1 MATFT
6 FTPSFTASLE
16 EQPII
21 RRVKFG
27 DGYEQR
33 LPYGLNTQPKK
44 WSLQFLNRT
53 DTERNNILTFLRAR
67 GAAESFDWTDPN
79 SYVGKWICAQWNTS
93 QESCNFNKITATFQE
108 VFEP

>member
-6 FTPSFTASLE
+6 FTPSFTADLE

-33 LPYGLNTQPKK
+33 LSYGLNTQPKK

-53 DTERNNILTFLRAR
+53 DTERNNILAFLRTQ

-79 SYVGKWICAQWNTS
+79 SYVGKWICPQWSTS
-93 QESCNFNKITATFQE
+93 QVSCNFNNITATFEE

>member
-6 FTPSFTASLE
+6 FTPSFTADLE

-33 LPYGLNTQPKK
+33 LSYGLNTQPKK

-67 GAAESFDWTDPN
+67 GAVESFVLAPSLSTPPAWRGRVLTH
-79 SYVGKWICAQWNTS
+79 V
-93 QESCNFNKITATFQE
+93 FNWEFTCVISPQR
-108 VFEP
+108 

>member
-33 LPYGLNTQPKK
+33 LSYGLNTQPKK
-44 WSLQFLNRT
+44 WSLQVLNRT

-79 SYVGKWICAQWNTS
+79 NYVGKWICPQWNTS
-93 QESCNFNKITATFQE
+93 QISCNFNNITATFEE

>member
-53 DTERNNILTFLRAR
+53 DTERDNILTFLRAR

-79 SYVGKWICAQWNTS
+79 GYVGKWICAQWNLS
-93 QESCNFNKITATFQE
+93 QVSCNFNNITATFEE

>member
-33 LPYGLNTQPKK
+33 LSYGLNTQPKK

-53 DTERNNILTFLRAR
+53 DTERNNILTFLRTQ
-67 GAAESFDWTDPN
+67 GAAESFDWTDSN
-79 SYVGKWICAQWNTS
+79 GYVGKWICPQWNTS
-93 QESCNFNKITATFQE
+93 LISCNFNNITATFEE

>member
-6 FTPSFTASLE
+6 FTPSFTADLE

-33 LPYGLNTQPKK
+33 LSYGLNTQPKK

-53 DTERNNILTFLRAR
+53 DTERNNILTFLRTQ

-79 SYVGKWICAQWNTS
+79 IYVGKWICERWNTS
-93 QESCNFNKITATFQE
+93 HVSCNFNNIIATFEE

>member
-6 FTPSFTASLE
+6 FTPSFTADLE

-33 LPYGLNTQPKK
+33 LSYGLNTQPKK

-53 DTERNNILTFLRAR
+53 DTERNNILTFLRTQ

-79 SYVGKWICAQWNTS
+79 SYAGKWICAQWNTS
-93 QESCNFNKITATFQE
+93 HVSCNFNNITATFE
-108 VFEP
+108 EKFEP

>member
-27 DGYEQR
+27 EGYEQR

-93 QESCNFNKITATFQE
+93 QESCNFNNITATFEE

>member
-33 LPYGLNTQPKK
+33 FPYGLNTQPKK

-93 QESCNFNKITATFQE
+93 QESCNFNNITATFEE

>member
-6 FTPSFTASLE
+6 FTPSFTADLE

-33 LPYGLNTQPKK
+33 LSYGLNTQPKK

-53 DTERNNILTFLRAR
+53 DTERDNILTFLRTQ

-79 SYVGKWICAQWNTS
+79 SYAGKWICEQWNTS
-93 QESCNFNKITATFQE
+93 QVSCNFNNITATFEE

>member
-6 FTPSFTASLE
+6 FTPSYTADLE

-21 RRVKFG
+21 KRVKFG

-33 LPYGLNTQPKK
+33 LSYGLNTQPKK

-53 DTERNNILTFLRAR
+53 DTERNNILTFLRTQ

-79 SYVGKWICAQWNTS
+79 SYAGKWICAQWNTS
-93 QESCNFNKITATFQE
+93 QVSCNFNNITATFEE

>member
-93 QESCNFNKITATFQE
+93 QESCNFNNITATFE
-108 VFEP
+108 GVFEP

>member
-6 FTPSFTASLE
+6 FTPSFTADLE

-21 RRVKFG
+21 KRVKFG

-33 LPYGLNTQPKK
+33 LSYGLNTQPKK

-53 DTERNNILTFLRAR
+53 NTERNNILTFFRTQ

-79 SYVGKWICAQWNTS
+79 SYAGKWICAQWNTS
-93 QESCNFNKITATFQE
+93 QVSCNFNNITATFEE

>member
-6 FTPSFTASLE
+6 FTPSFPASLE

-33 LPYGLNTQPKK
+33 LSYGLNTQPKK

-53 DTERNNILTFLRAR
+53 DTERDNILTFLRAR

-93 QESCNFNKITATFQE
+93 QESCNFNNITATFEE

>member
-6 FTPSFTASLE
+6 FTPSFTADLE

-33 LPYGLNTQPKK
+33 LSYGLNTQPKK
-44 WSLQFLNRT
+44 WSLQFLNCT
-53 DTERNNILTFLRAR
+53 DTERDNILTFLRTQ

-79 SYVGKWICAQWNTS
+79 SYAGKWICERWNRPAHRIWRAGHQS
-93 QESCNFNKITATFQE
+93 AW
-108 VFEP
+108 P

>member
-6 FTPSFTASLE
+6 FTPSFTADLE

-33 LPYGLNTQPKK
+33 LSYGLNTQPKK

-53 DTERNNILTFLRAR
+53 NTERNNILTFLRTQ
-67 GAAESFDWTDPN
+67 GAAQSFDWTDPN
-79 SYVGKWICAQWNTS
+79 SYAGKWICAQWNTS
-93 QESCNFNKITATFQE
+93 QVSCNFNNITATFEE

>member
-6 FTPSFTASLE
+6 YTPSFTADLQE
-16 EQPII
+16 RPLARTVQ
-21 RRVKFG
+21 FG

-33 LPYGLNTQPKK
+33 LAYGINTQPKT

-53 DTERNNILTFLRAR
+53 DTERDNILTFLRAR
-67 GAAESFDWTDPN
+67 GGVESFDWTDPN
-79 SYVGKWICAQWNTS
+79 GAAAKWVCAEWNTS
-93 QESCNFNKITATFQE
+93 QVACNFNNVTATFRQ

>member
-6 FTPSFTASLE
+6 FTPSFPAELQ
-16 EQPII
+16 EQPEI
-21 RRVKFG
+21 RTVKFS

-33 LPYGLNTQPKK
+33 LTFGLNTDPKV
-44 WSLQFLNRT
+44 WSLQFSNRD

-67 GAAESFDWTDPN
+67 NGQESFDWTDPN
-79 SYVGKWICAQWNTS
+79 SYSGKWVCSEWRTS
-93 QESCNFNKITATFQE
+93 QVSCNFNNITATFRE

>member
-6 FTPSFTASLE
+6 FTPSFTADLE

-33 LPYGLNTQPKK
+33 LSYGLNTQPKK

-53 DTERNNILTFLRAR
+53 DTERNNILAFLRTQ

-79 SYVGKWICAQWNTS
+79 SYVGKWICPQWNTS
-93 QESCNFNKITATFQE
+93 QVSCNFNNITATFEE